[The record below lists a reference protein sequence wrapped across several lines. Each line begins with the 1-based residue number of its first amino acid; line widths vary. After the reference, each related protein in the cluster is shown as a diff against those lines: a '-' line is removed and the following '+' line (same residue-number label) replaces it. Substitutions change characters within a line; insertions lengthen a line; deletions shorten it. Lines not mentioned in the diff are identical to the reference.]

1 MGKEGAEEHPQPS
14 NSPRGSQGA
23 IPAALGVSVCAGS
36 LAVGRE
42 GWESHHSSPE
52 RGGTLRGRSREKGML
67 FWISPRSVLGGYEL
81 FPASPLALTLPEAST
96 APVPAQTGN
105 SGGESPALPALQLS
119 PPCSGTRSSGTC
131 QHRKQHISSAA
142 LEPPEMLIAP
152 SGSSQTLQHQGGL
165 CSTTGRC

>member
-1 MGKEGAEEHPQPS
+1 MLGARQWEGRDGNPI
-14 NSPRGSQGA
+14 
-23 IPAALGVSVCAGS
+23 IPARKEAAQSGEEAE
-36 LAVGRE
+36 R
-42 GWESHHSSPE
+42 WE
-52 RGGTLRGRSREKGML
+52 ML
-67 FWISPRSVLGGYEL
+67 FWISPRSVLGRYEL
-81 FPASPLALTLPEAST
+81 FPASPLALTLPEAPT